1 MQSGATME
9 SLVQMFSDHVHRIHR
24 VVEAYSDRV
33 VQLEEAL
40 KRASEREAQLLQEQA
55 SARQLLQEANK
66 QVQERDSAMQQKER
80 ELQHTIQTLRNQMET
95 CCLEKTKPLE
105 SENDRLRSKIQDTTS
120 ENESLKAKVA
130 ELQEKGKQLESENDM
145 LKSNLHDTVDKFKSE
160 NVTLKSKV
168 DELQEKGKQLESDMD
183 LLNSNLHYT
192 VEKFTSENAAL
203 KAKVDELQKIID
215 QNRSSE
221 SFIYANN
228 QNVNLDVNLKV
239 AKDNVHIEQVEKD
252 YVLNAKVKEDVH
264 IEQVEKD
271 YVNAKVK
278 EDVHVEQ
285 VKNDCVNNE
294 NANEDV
300 YIGNDF
306 EVEEVVQKARL
317 EKEHAAALKIVSFM
331 RFAVKKQK
339 MQREK
344 EKVAAL
350 KIVAFMRFAV
360 KKRRA
365 QRVVVQKARQEKEN
379 AAALK
384 IVSFMRFAVKK
395 QKMKREKEKAAALK
409 IIAFMR
415 FAVKKRKAQREK
427 ENAAASKISSFMR
440 LAWAKKSIEIE
451 KAKEKLRR
459 EQEAELKRQRNA
471 AIHSKG
477 LIRAF
482 CRVKPFLGKD
492 KVAQKETSVVKAQ
505 DGSNALV
512 LLNPSGIGSKAYLLD
527 HVFVPETTQEDVFD
541 QVEDLVESALDGNH
555 VCLMAYGQTGSG
567 KSFTM
572 EGTAKNPGLIPR
584 AAVKLFDGSRAMEGW
599 TLSFKISSFQIY
611 HDQAQDLLSQGSE
624 PTLCSMQA
632 KGKNSNGVELR
643 GLTKVQIFSSEE
655 ILRYFDLAMK
665 RRSTEATAKNATSS
679 RSHFVFKI
687 DICAERSGDPNSYGH
702 LYFVDLAGSEAQE
715 AGRNAKQKADGDDI
729 RNSLTALKT
738 FLVRAAQNKNGDARS
753 ASICRYM
760 QHVLSRPEAKLLVI
774 ANISADLQSFSQTKD
789 ALEFVADIAKLKQFQ
804 DKSPDFIAASK
815 IAAAHDKKRSDQGK
829 PWKKQQQRSARRQ
842 D

>member
-1 MQSGATME
+1 
-9 SLVQMFSDHVHRIHR
+9 MFSDHVHRIHR

-160 NVTLKSKV
+160 NVALKSKV
-168 DELQEKGKQLESDMD
+168 DELQEKGKLLESDMD

-278 EDVHVEQ
+278 EDVHIEQ

-350 KIVAFMRFAV
+350 KIIAFMRFAV

-415 FAVKKRKAQREK
+415 FAVKKRKVQRER

-440 LAWAKKSIEIE
+440 FAWAKKSIEIE

-611 HDQAQDLLSQGSE
+611 HDQAQDLLSPGSE

-632 KGKNSNGVELR
+632 KGKNSNSVELR

-738 FLVRAAQNKNGDARS
+738 FLVRAAKNMNGDARS

-815 IAAAHDKKRSDQGK
+815 IAAAHDKKRADQGK